1 MYLKQ
6 PGPKQVF
13 PSLFLRLGL
22 EPEPIILYFLR
33 VVGMCQPLALSLL
46 VWVFMAV

>member
-6 PGPKQVF
+6 LGPKLVF
-13 PSLFLRLGL
+13 PCLFLRLGL
-22 EPEPIILYFLR
+22 EPEPITLYFPR
-33 VVGMCQPLALSLL
+33 VVGMCQPLVLSLL